1 MEELFSYLTDPN
13 NIVSFIVFIFWL
25 WATWSSL
32 NWRLKDC
39 EKKLERIDEADIEAR
54 LAEIKTDLQR
64 IKTELQKIS
73 K

>member
-1 MEELFSYLTDPN
+1 MEELFSYLTDPA
-13 NIVSFIVFIFWL
+13 NILSFIIFIFWL

-32 NWRLKDC
+32 NWRLKEC
-39 EKKLERIDEADIEAR
+39 EKKLEKIDEADIEAR

-64 IKTELQKIS
+64 IKTELQKIN

>member
-1 MEELFSYLTDPN
+1 MEELFNYLTNPA

-39 EKKLERIDEADIEAR
+39 EKKLEKIDEADIEAR
-54 LAEIKTDLQR
+54 LAEIKTDLQW

-73 K
+73 R